1 LKALDNPQCLELYKP
16 RFFRGFVF
24 VFFLSFAIMDYN
36 QQLNLLIKN
45 ALQEDIGDGDHSTLC
60 CIAAAAK
67 GKAVL
72 KIKEDGILAGMAVA
86 EKIFSYMQPDIIFTP
101 CKKDGDIMLYGEI
114 AFDVQ
119 ADVHTILQCE
129 RLVLNSMQRM
139 SGIATLTKQ
148 YVEKLKGYKTKL
160 LDTRKTTPNFRLLEK
175 EAVKIGGGV
184 NHRFGLYDMIMLKD
198 NHIDYCGGIEK
209 AIDKAYTY
217 VQTKKPGLKIEV
229 ETRSIEDVKKVMA
242 TGKISRIM
250 LDNFTPEKITAA
262 LKIIEGKYET
272 EASGGINLQN
282 IEAYAAT
289 GVDYI
294 SSGAVIHQAR
304 SLDLSLK
311 AVVIS

>member
-1 LKALDNPQCLELYKP
+1 
-16 RFFRGFVF
+16 
-24 VFFLSFAIMDYN
+24 MDYN
-36 QQLNLLIKN
+36 QQLGLLIKN

-60 CIAAAAK
+60 CIAADTK

-72 KIKEDGILAGMAVA
+72 KIKEDGVLAGMAVA
-86 EKIFSYMQPDIIFTP
+86 EKIFRYMQPDIIFTAY
-101 CKKDGDIMLYGEI
+101 KNDGDTMRYGET
-114 AFDVQ
+114 AFDVN

-139 SGIATLTKQ
+139 SGIATLTQQ
-148 YVEKLKGYKTKL
+148 YVEKLKGYTTKL

-209 AIDKAYTY
+209 AIEKAYDY

-242 TGKISRIM
+242 TAKVNRIM
-250 LDNFTPEKITAA
+250 LDNFTPEKITEA